1 MAIFTVRFR
10 QASTAIGE
18 LNDRKTG
25 GKKIPR
31 KMIESKVIQ
40 CRANSIVE
48 AAGQFRGYKI
58 ESISR
63 VTK

>member
-1 MAIFTVRFR
+1 MAVFTVRFR

-18 LNDRKTG
+18 LNDRKTS
-25 GKKIPR
+25 GKKISR

>member
-1 MAIFTVRFR
+1 MAIFKVQFR

-18 LNDRKTG
+18 LNDRKTS
-25 GKKIPR
+25 GKRINR

-63 VTK
+63 ITN

>member
-1 MAIFTVRFR
+1 MAIFKVQFR

-18 LNDRKTG
+18 LNDRQTS
-25 GKKIPR
+25 GKRIGR
-31 KMIESKVIQ
+31 KLIESKVTQ

-63 VTK
+63 ITN

>member
-1 MAIFTVRFR
+1 MAIFKVQFR

-18 LNDRKTG
+18 LNSRQTSGKRIGRKL
-25 GKKIPR
+25 
-31 KMIESKVIQ
+31 IESKVTQ

-58 ESISR
+58 EDITR

>member
-1 MAIFTVRFR
+1 MAIFKVQFR

-18 LNDRKTG
+18 VNSRKTS
-25 GKKIPR
+25 GKKIGR
-31 KMIESKVIQ
+31 KLIESKVTQ

-58 ESISR
+58 EDITR

>member
-1 MAIFTVRFR
+1 MAIFKVQFR
-10 QASTAIGE
+10 PASTAIGDS
-18 LNDRKTG
+18 NSRQTSGKRIGRKL
-25 GKKIPR
+25 
-31 KMIESKVIQ
+31 IESKVTQ

-63 VTK
+63 ITN

>member
-1 MAIFTVRFR
+1 MAIFKVQFR
-10 QASTAIGE
+10 QASTAIGD
-18 LNDRKTG
+18 LNSRQTSGKRIGRKL
-25 GKKIPR
+25 
-31 KMIESKVIQ
+31 IESKVTQ

-63 VTK
+63 ITN

>member
-1 MAIFTVRFR
+1 MAVFKVQFR

-31 KMIESKVIQ
+31 KMIESKVTQ

-48 AAGQFRGYKI
+48 AAGQFRNFKI
-58 ESISR
+58 EEITR
-63 VTK
+63 VSK

>member
-1 MAIFTVRFR
+1 MAIFKVQFR

-18 LNDRKTG
+18 LNDLKTG

-31 KMIESKVIQ
+31 KMIESKVTQ

-58 ESISR
+58 EDITR

>member
-1 MAIFTVRFR
+1 MAIFKVQFR

-18 LNDRKTG
+18 LNSRQTSGKRIGRKL
-25 GKKIPR
+25 
-31 KMIESKVIQ
+31 IESKVTQ

-63 VTK
+63 ITN